1 MDHNQSSITSL
12 MTAFGRAYHFLND
25 TPKIYEDSVAIDLIT
40 DKEFREISDNL
51 IKAVHLLNP
60 DIASK
65 YERQPAELIK
75 WFTQVQLSPTTL
87 SRSAYCDNVLL
98 HELTLGVEQ
107 YVILGA
113 GLDTFGLRHPE
124 LNKHLQI
131 FEIDHPATQQFK
143 QTRIENANYTVPDNL
158 HFVSMDFTK
167 RFDTQSLL
175 DCGFLTGKKT
185 FFSLLGVSYYLTKDE
200 LAEMLKELYSI
211 VPPGSSIVMD
221 YGDNEMFKINGLYN
235 RVQSMVQI
243 AAINGEPM
251 KSCFAYKEIE
261 QFLECCGL
269 LIYEH
274 LSPSLIHEQYFKNR
288 LDYLSAFETIHFL
301 HAVKK
306 Y

>member
-1 MDHNQSSITSL
+1 

-175 DCGFLTGKKT
+175 DCGFLTGKKH
-185 FFSLLGVSYYLTKDE
+185 SLVY
-200 LAEMLKELYSI
+200 
-211 VPPGSSIVMD
+211 
-221 YGDNEMFKINGLYN
+221 
-235 RVQSMVQI
+235 
-243 AAINGEPM
+243 
-251 KSCFAYKEIE
+251 
-261 QFLECCGL
+261 
-269 LIYEH
+269 
-274 LSPSLIHEQYFKNR
+274 
-288 LDYLSAFETIHFL
+288 
-301 HAVKK
+301 
-306 Y
+306 

>member
-1 MDHNQSSITSL
+1 

-143 QTRIENANYTVPDNL
+143 QTRIENAKYTVPDNL